1 MVSFTAA
8 TVALIAAFTMAAP
21 ITANGGFNFS
31 PSFSLGLKRDAAQPE
46 TDFAACQAAVQAISP
61 KPTYRILPNREVEIN
76 GLPAICISQ
85 VNAYNQLPNIAE
97 LNRWEGEVTV
107 INSTAIRTTGVGN
120 KMTAYLE
127 TVAVQV

>member
-21 ITANGGFNFS
+21 IAAEGGFNFS
-31 PSFSLGLKRDAAQPE
+31 PSFSLKRDATEPE
-46 TDFAACQAAVQAISP
+46 NEFAACQSAAQTITP
-61 KPTYRILPNREVEIN
+61 KPTFHVLPNRQVEIN

-85 VNAYNQLPNIAE
+85 VNAHNQLPDIAE
-97 LNRWEGEVTV
+97 HNKWEGSVAV
-107 INSTAIRTTGVGN
+107 VNSTAIRTSGVGN